1 LLVRERP
8 SFQRENKLFMSGD
21 YTLSGTMYQG
31 IYVILF
37 WLNEENDLFITH
49 SKYHTG

>member
-1 LLVRERP
+1 
-8 SFQRENKLFMSGD
+8 MSGD

-37 WLNEENDLFITH
+37 SLDEENDLFITH
-49 SKYHTG
+49 SKSNPVQEIQEVSHKGTYKK